1 MTEGEHIAEIVV
13 GIDTHADVHVAVALS
28 NLGARLGS
36 LSFPT
41 TSRGVSSLCSW
52 AHRLGTPRAFGVEGT
67 GAYGAG
73 LARELL
79 HAGYTVFEVQRP
91 SRQTRRHRGK
101 SDTVD
106 AEAAARTVLGE
117 GRLGYPKAGDSG
129 VEMIRML
136 RIARRSALTARV
148 QAGNQMLAVVVT
160 APTAL
165 RERLRSRSVAQ
176 LVPLAAQFRVASADS
191 PDAAARIALRSLARR
206 FLTLDGELRQ
216 LDAELD
222 RLTRARAPR
231 LRSLAGV
238 GPDVAGALL
247 VAAGDNPDRLHSEPS
262 FALLCG
268 VAPLPAS
275 SGKVRRHR
283 LNRGGNRE
291 ANAALWRIVITRLS
305 AHQPTKTYMQRRT
318 QEGLSKREI
327 IRCLKRYV
335 AREVYPLL
343 ALDQA

>member
-1 MTEGEHIAEIVV
+1 MTELEHIAEIVV

-28 NLGARLGS
+28 TVGARLGT

-41 TSRGVSSLCSW
+41 TSRGVSTLRRW
-52 AHRLGTPRAFGVEGT
+52 AHRLGTPHAFGIEGT
-67 GAYGAG
+67 GAYGAD
-73 LARELL
+73 LARQLL

-91 SRQTRRHRGK
+91 SRQLRRHRGK
-101 SDTVD
+101 SDTID

-117 GRLGYPKAGDSG
+117 GRLGHPKVGDSS

-136 RIARRSALTARV
+136 RIARRSAITARV

-165 RERLRSRSVAQ
+165 RERLCSRSVAE
-176 LVPLAAQFRVASADS
+176 LVHLAAQFRVASADS
-191 PDAAARIALRSLARR
+191 PDAAARLALRSLARR
-206 FLTLDGELRQ
+206 FLVLDQEVRH

-222 RLTRARAPR
+222 HLTRARAPQ
-231 LRSLAGV
+231 LRRLAGV
-238 GPDVAGALL
+238 GAEVAGALL
-247 VAAGDNPDRLHSEPS
+247 VAAGDNPDRLRSEPS

-275 SGKVRRHR
+275 SGKVHRHR

-291 ANAALWRIVITRLS
+291 ANAALWRIVMTRLS
-305 AHQPTKTYMQRRT
+305 THQPTKAYMQRRT

-335 AREVYPLL
+335 AREVYPML

>member
-1 MTEGEHIAEIVV
+1 MTELEDTAEVVV
-13 GIDTHADVHVAVALS
+13 GIDTHADIHVAVALS
-28 NLGARLGS
+28 TVGARLGT

-41 TSRGVSSLCSW
+41 TSHGVATLCSW
-52 AHRLGTPRAFGVEGT
+52 VQRLGTPRAFGVEGT
-67 GAYGAG
+67 GAYGAD
-73 LARELL
+73 LARQLL
-79 HAGYTVFEVQRP
+79 RAGYTVFEVQRP
-91 SRQTRRHRGK
+91 NRQMRRHRGK

-106 AEAAARTVLGE
+106 AEAAARTVLSDTG
-117 GRLGYPKAGDSG
+117 LGHPKAGDSS

-136 RIARRSALTARV
+136 RIARRSAMTARV
-148 QAGNQMLAVVVT
+148 QASNQMLAVVVT

-165 RERLRSRSVAQ
+165 RERLRARSTSQ
-176 LVPLAAQFRVASADS
+176 LVQLAAQFRVASADS

-206 FLTLDGELRQ
+206 FLTLDRELSQ

-231 LRSLAGV
+231 LRSLPGV
-238 GPDVAGALL
+238 GPEVAGALL
-247 VAAGDNPDRLHSEPS
+247 VAAGDNAARLHSEAG

-291 ANAALWRIVITRLS
+291 ANSALWRIVVTRLS
-305 AHQPTKTYMQRRT
+305 THQPTRTYMQRRT